1 VIASFGHQVLFA
13 LFPLAMAF
21 AGASDLTT
29 MTIPN
34 KLVAAM
40 VAGFVLLAP
49 LTGMDLPTFGMH
61 WAAGGVVL
69 VGAFLFF
76 ALGWIG
82 GGDAKLAAAA
92 ALWLGWG
99 HTLEFLTLTAVFGGA
114 LTLALLSFRQA
125 VVPAFIIRQPWV
137 RRLHDEK
144 VGVPYGIALA
154 VAGLAV
160 YPDTIWL
167 QVAIG

>member
-1 VIASFGHQVLFA
+1 MIATFGHQVLFA

-21 AGASDLTT
+21 SGASDLTT

-34 KLVAAM
+34 KLVVAM
-40 VAGFVLLAP
+40 VVGFVLLAP
-49 LTGMDLPTFGMH
+49 LTGMDWQTFGMH
-61 WAAGGVVL
+61 WAAGEIVL

-92 ALWLGWG
+92 ALWLGWS
-99 HTLEFLTLTAVFGGA
+99 HTLEFLVLAALFGGG
-114 LTLALLSFRQA
+114 LTLALLSFRRS
-125 VVPAFIIRQPWV
+125 VVPVFIIRQPWV

-154 VAGLAV
+154 VAGLTV

-167 QVAIG
+167 QMAIG